1 MCRALSGGRG
11 MLVSDG
17 DKKPH
22 LIRCEATCVYEEVA
36 ERISNVRFTKKLWN
50 GGFVWKDRE
59 KKQLLVWQ

>member
-1 MCRALSGGRG
+1 

-22 LIRCEATCVYEEVA
+22 LIRCEATCVHEEVA